1 MAVFEYKALNRRGK
15 TQKGMLESDSERLA
29 RQQLRDQ
36 GLTPIALQEIQAKTS
51 KTADGSAK
59 FLQSQLAVADLA
71 LFTRELHTLLDAG
84 TPLNQALKA
93 LTEQAEKKV
102 MMRFIR
108 SLHAKVGEGYSLT
121 QALQK
126 APYKVPSDYIAIIQA
141 GEHSGHLTEVMSRLA
156 DTIEQREQLNKKLKT
171 ALIYPVLM
179 VVVSIAIVLFLMV
192 YVVPK
197 VVTVF
202 DNMQQTLPPLTQ
214 GLLTTS
220 DFVQANWGWI
230 GLALISVWLLY
241 RWLLSREK
249 SRYRIHQIWLRLPG
263 ARKFLLYSAAAR
275 WARTFGVLLASGVPV
290 RDAMAIS
297 AEVMTLEPLK
307 ASVMNMVEL
316 VRQGKSVHYSM
327 QQSKVF
333 PPLLLNLVGT
343 GEGKGQLHS
352 MLLRGAQH
360 YENEVENAASTLVS
374 LIEPILIMVMGAVVL
389 VIVLAIMLPIFEMN
403 QMIG

>member
-1 MAVFEYKALNRRGK
+1 MAVFEYKALTQQGK
-15 TQKGMLESDSERLA
+15 NKKGMLESDSERLA

-36 GLTPIALQEIQAKTS
+36 GLTPIALQEVKASKPAKSSGGWLQAK
-51 KTADGSAK
+51 
-59 FLQSQLAVADLA
+59 LATEELA
-71 LFTRELHTLLDAG
+71 LFTRELHTLLEAG
-84 TPLNQALKA
+84 TPLNNALKA
-93 LTEQAEKKV
+93 LTEQAEKKTA
-102 MMRFIR
+102 MRFIR
-108 SLHAKVGEGYSLT
+108 SLHSKVSEGYSLT

-126 APYKVPSDYIAIIQA
+126 APYRIPADYIAIIQA

-156 DTIEQREQLNKKLKT
+156 DTIEQREQMNKKLKT
-171 ALIYPVLM
+171 AMIYPILM
-179 VVVSIAIVLFLMV
+179 VVVAIAIVFFLMV

-197 VVTVF
+197 VVSVF

-214 GLLTTS
+214 GLLSAS
-220 DFVQANWGWI
+220 DFVQAHWLAMLLTVG
-230 GLALISVWLLY
+230 GLWLLY

-249 SRYRIHQIWLRLPG
+249 SRFKIHSLWLRLPG

-275 WARTFGVLLASGVPV
+275 WARTFGVLLASGVTV
-290 RDAMAIS
+290 RDAMTIS
-297 AEVMTLEPLK
+297 AEVMAIDPLK
-307 ASVMNMVEL
+307 KSVLEMVEL
-316 VRQGKSVHYSM
+316 VRQGKSVHFAM
-327 QQSKVF
+327 KQSKVF

-389 VIVLAIMLPIFEMN
+389 TIVLAIMLPIFEMN
-403 QMIG
+403 QMVG

>member
-1 MAVFEYKALNRRGK
+1 MAVFEYKALTPQGK
-15 TQKGMLESDSERLA
+15 NKKGMLESDSERLA

-36 GLTPIALQEIQAKTS
+36 GLTPVALHEVKASKQTKSSGGWLQAK
-51 KTADGSAK
+51 
-59 FLQSQLAVADLA
+59 LATEDLA
-71 LFTRELHTLLDAG
+71 LFTRELHTLLEAG
-84 TPLNQALKA
+84 TPLNNALKA
-93 LTEQAEKKV
+93 LTEQAEKKNT
-102 MMRFIR
+102 MRFIR
-108 SLHAKVGEGYSLT
+108 SLHSKVSEGYSLT
-121 QALQK
+121 QALQN
-126 APYKVPSDYIAIIQA
+126 AHYRIPTDYIAIIQA

-171 ALIYPVLM
+171 AMIYPVLM
-179 VVVSIAIVLFLMV
+179 VVVAIAIVFFLMV

-197 VVTVF
+197 VVSVF

-214 GLLTTS
+214 GLLTAS
-220 DFVQANWGWI
+220 DFVQAHWT
-230 GLALISVWLLY
+230 AMLISVFAVWVVY
-241 RWLLSREK
+241 RWLMSRDK
-249 SRYRIHQIWLRLPG
+249 SRYKIHTIWLRLPG

-275 WARTFGVLLASGVPV
+275 WARTFGVLLASGVTV
-290 RDAMAIS
+290 RDAMTIS
-297 AEVMTLEPLK
+297 AEVMTIDPLK
-307 ASVMNMVEL
+307 KSVLNMVEL
-316 VRQGKSVHYSM
+316 VRQGKSVHFAM

-389 VIVLAIMLPIFEMN
+389 TIVLAIMLPIFEMN
-403 QMIG
+403 QMVG